1 MVVAPRHLSF
11 LSLLLLFLFFISPE
25 PKTLWRLPQ
34 TLHRSWMPSTFIS
47 CLLQL
52 TGREREA
59 KADATVC
66 FAHHLSI
73 NRPKLIH
80 LSIYSPVK
88 NNRKRA
94 PQEFKNAVDFLR
106 AKAGPKV
113 RLGILNGKRVEY
125 FKGTYP
131 LFNLYNVACEVL
143 MVTTTTISNRQN
155 GYSHIA

>member
-11 LSLLLLFLFFISPE
+11 LSLLLLFLFFIPPE
-25 PKTLWRLPQ
+25 LKTLWQLPQ

-52 TGREREA
+52 MGRGREA

-66 FAHHLSI
+66 FCSFPLNQPAQ
-73 NRPKLIH
+73 LIH

-143 MVTTTTISNRQN
+143 MVITTTISNRQN
-155 GYSHIA
+155 GYPHIA